1 MNRMDRVAAAAA
13 AAVLVLSLAAC
24 QERREMQDDPTEPIV
39 QSPPPTQAETE
50 TVSTQFWEDVVE
62 LVGPEG
68 ESTTVYL
75 LADHRYLDRQD
86 RFFTYDGLD
95 SWTCTDGSV
104 WSRKPDASQQ
114 TTNVYAEYAVDR
126 LLAQRPEYHF
136 YSDGTESGYASKIL
150 LTFDTTV
157 TNFTFYKLDGTVD
170 EEGNYVCTSMQELY
184 RQPTITENDLTVVET
199 ELGELLP
206 IRAISFC
213 DAGGNTRY
221 YYLTLSGKDGA
232 PLLIPFD

>member
-1 MNRMDRVAAAAA
+1 MNRFNKMAVLSSAAA
-13 AAVLVLSLAAC
+13 LVLALAAC
-24 QERREMQDDPTEPIV
+24 QAQPSTDPTEPIV

-86 RFFTYDGLD
+86 RFFTYDGQN

-126 LLAQRPEYHF
+126 LLAQRPEYLF
-136 YSDGTESGYASKIL
+136 YSDGTGSGYANKIL

-157 TNFTFYKLDGTVD
+157 TNFTFYKLEGTVD

>member
-1 MNRMDRVAAAAA
+1 MNRFNKMAVLSSAAA
-13 AAVLVLSLAAC
+13 LVLALAAC
-24 QERREMQDDPTEPIV
+24 QAQPSTDPTEPIV
-39 QSPPPTQAETE
+39 QSPPPTQPEAE

-68 ESTTVYL
+68 GSTTVYL

-86 RFFTYDGLD
+86 RFFTYDGQN

-104 WSRKPDASQQ
+104 WSRKPDANQQ

-126 LLAQRPEYHF
+126 LLAQRSEYLF
-136 YSDGTESGYASKIL
+136 YSDGTESGYANKIL

-157 TNFTFYKLDGTVD
+157 TNFTFYKLEGTVD
-170 EEGNYVCTSMQELY
+170 EEGNYVCTGMQELY

>member
-1 MNRMDRVAAAAA
+1 MNRFNKMAVLSSAAA
-13 AAVLVLSLAAC
+13 LVLALAAC
-24 QERREMQDDPTEPIV
+24 QAQPSTDPTEPIV

-86 RFFTYDGLD
+86 RFFTYDGQN

-104 WSRKPDASQQ
+104 WGRKPDASQQ

-126 LLAQRPEYHF
+126 LLAQRPEYLF
-136 YSDGTESGYASKIL
+136 YSDGTESGYANKIL

-157 TNFTFYKLDGTVD
+157 TNFTFYKLEGTVD
-170 EEGNYVCTSMQELY
+170 EEGNYVCTGMQELY

-199 ELGELLP
+199 ELGELFP

-221 YYLTLSGKDGA
+221 YYLALSGKDGA

>member
-1 MNRMDRVAAAAA
+1 MNRFNKMAVLSSAAA
-13 AAVLVLSLAAC
+13 LVLALAAC
-24 QERREMQDDPTEPIV
+24 QAQPSTDPTEPIV
-39 QSPPPTQAETE
+39 QSPPPTQAEAE
-50 TVSTQFWEDVVE
+50 TVPTQFWEDVVE

-114 TTNVYAEYAVDR
+114 TTNVNAEYAVDR
-126 LLAQRPEYHF
+126 LLAQRPEYLF
-136 YSDGTESGYASKIL
+136 YSDGTESGYANKIL

-157 TNFTFYKLDGTVD
+157 TNFTFYKLEGTVD

-184 RQPTITENDLTVVET
+184 RQPTITENDLMVVET

-221 YYLTLSGKDGA
+221 YYLALSGKDGA

>member
-1 MNRMDRVAAAAA
+1 MNRFNKMAVLSSAAA
-13 AAVLVLSLAAC
+13 LVLALAAC
-24 QERREMQDDPTEPIV
+24 QAQPSTDPTEPIV
-39 QSPPPTQAETE
+39 QSPPPTQAEEE

-86 RFFTYDGLD
+86 RFFTYDGQN

-126 LLAQRPEYHF
+126 LLAQRPEYLF
-136 YSDGTESGYASKIL
+136 YSDGTESGYANKIL

-157 TNFTFYKLDGTVD
+157 TNFTFYKLEGTVD
-170 EEGNYVCTSMQELY
+170 EEGNYVCTGMQELY
-184 RQPTITENDLTVVET
+184 RQPTITENDLMVVET

-221 YYLTLSGKDGA
+221 YYLALSGKDGA

>member
-1 MNRMDRVAAAAA
+1 MNRFNKMAVLSSAAA
-13 AAVLVLSLAAC
+13 LVLALAAC
-24 QERREMQDDPTEPIV
+24 QAQPSTDPTEPIV
-39 QSPPPTQAETE
+39 QSPPPTQAEAE

-86 RFFTYDGLD
+86 RFFTYDGQN

-136 YSDGTESGYASKIL
+136 YSDGTESGYANKIL

-157 TNFTFYKLDGTVD
+157 TNFTFYKLEGTVD

>member
-1 MNRMDRVAAAAA
+1 MNRFNKMAVLSSAAA
-13 AAVLVLSLAAC
+13 LVLALAAC
-24 QERREMQDDPTEPIV
+24 QAQPSTDPTEPIV
-39 QSPPPTQAETE
+39 QSPPPTQAEAE

-86 RFFTYDGLD
+86 RFFTYDGQN

-126 LLAQRPEYHF
+126 LLAQRPEYFF
-136 YSDGTESGYASKIL
+136 YSDGTESGYANKIL

-157 TNFTFYKLDGTVD
+157 TNFTFYKLEGTVD

>member
-1 MNRMDRVAAAAA
+1 MNRFNKMAVLSSAAA
-13 AAVLVLSLAAC
+13 LVLALAAC
-24 QERREMQDDPTEPIV
+24 QAQPSTDPTEPIV

-86 RFFTYDGLD
+86 RFFTYDGQN

-126 LLAQRPEYHF
+126 LLAQRPEYLF
-136 YSDGTESGYASKIL
+136 YSDGTGSGYANKIL

-157 TNFTFYKLDGTVD
+157 TNFTFYKLEGTVD

-213 DAGGNTRY
+213 DAGGTTRY
-221 YYLTLSGKDGA
+221 YYLTLRGKDGA
-232 PLLIPFD
+232 PLLIHFD

>member
-1 MNRMDRVAAAAA
+1 MNRFNKMAVLSSAAA
-13 AAVLVLSLAAC
+13 LVLALAAC
-24 QERREMQDDPTEPIV
+24 QAQPPTDPTEPIV
-39 QSPPPTQAETE
+39 QLAPSTQAATEPAPTQA
-50 TVSTQFWEDVVE
+50 WEDVVE

-126 LLAQRPEYHF
+126 LLAQRPEYLF
-136 YSDGTESGYASKIL
+136 YSDGTESGYANKIL
-150 LTFDTTV
+150 LTFDTIV
-157 TNFTFYKLDGTVD
+157 TNFTFYKLEGTVD

-184 RQPTITENDLTVVET
+184 RQPTITENDLRVVET

-221 YYLTLSGKDGA
+221 YYLALSGKDGA

>member
-1 MNRMDRVAAAAA
+1 MNRFNKMAVLSSAAA
-13 AAVLVLSLAAC
+13 LVLALAAC
-24 QERREMQDDPTEPIV
+24 QAQPSTDPTEPIV

-126 LLAQRPEYHF
+126 LLAQRLEYLF
-136 YSDGTESGYASKIL
+136 YSDGTESGYANKIL

-157 TNFTFYKLDGTVD
+157 TNFTFYKLEGTVD

-221 YYLTLSGKDGA
+221 YYLALSGKDGA

>member
-1 MNRMDRVAAAAA
+1 MNRFNKMAVLSSAAA
-13 AAVLVLSLAAC
+13 LVLALAAC
-24 QERREMQDDPTEPIV
+24 QAQPSTDPTEPIV

-86 RFFTYDGLD
+86 RFFTYDGQN

-126 LLAQRPEYHF
+126 LLAQRPEYLF
-136 YSDGTESGYASKIL
+136 YSDGTKSDYANKIL

-157 TNFTFYKLDGTVD
+157 TNFTFYKLEGTVD

-221 YYLTLSGKDGA
+221 YYLALSGKDGA

>member
-1 MNRMDRVAAAAA
+1 MNRFNKMAVLSSAAA
-13 AAVLVLSLAAC
+13 LVLALAAC
-24 QERREMQDDPTEPIV
+24 QAQPSTDPTEPIV

-126 LLAQRPEYHF
+126 LLAQRPEYLF
-136 YSDGTESGYASKIL
+136 YSDGTESGYANKIL
-150 LTFDTTV
+150 LTFDTAV
-157 TNFTFYKLDGTVD
+157 TNFTFYKLEGTVD
-170 EEGNYVCTSMQELY
+170 GEGNYVCTSMQELY
-184 RQPTITENDLTVVET
+184 RQPTITENDLMVVET